1 MIGKIHRSKN
11 FMATLQYVSR
21 DDALTPLIVNLS
33 CTLWGPAGYQEIA
46 KGMDEMAWH
55 SRSQRPC
62 LHVSLS
68 PEKEDHLSKGDWA
81 VVAADY
87 ARGMGLDDHQLA
99 VYLHHDATYPDGTER
114 PHAHLVI
121 NLVGVDG
128 RQADVYGNYYRSQ
141 DVLRGIEEE
150 LGLEHRPSWWE
161 VARDKAIAKE
171 EEQKQHGDAQGAIA
185 APTPTPETSSA
196 PTPTPETSSA
206 PTPRPEPTPES
217 KPTLTGTEDTAMPPA
232 PASAP
237 APQPT
242 PDLAAAAEQQHW
254 VEAIAPRFYGE
265 LQRARPE
272 NLIQTGDKTVL
283 LGQVHSV
290 VWDMDSSQL
299 ALFRNDDQALLMRSQ
314 RNSDG
319 QWQDLGSQL
328 NQGLV
333 EHFQLFLQQQHEQ
346 RERERKRHRA
356 VDFER

>member
-1 MIGKIHRSKN
+1 MIGKIHRTHN
-11 FMATLQYVSR
+11 FTATLQYVSR
-21 DDALTPLIVNLS
+21 DNSLTPLLDNLS
-33 CTLWGPAGYQEIA
+33 CTQWGPAGYEEMA
-46 KGMDEMAWH
+46 DEMDEMAWF

-68 PEKEDHLSKGDWA
+68 PEKDDHLSKGDWA
-81 VVAADY
+81 IAAVHY
-87 ARGMGLDDHQLA
+87 AEGMGLDAHQLA
-99 VYLHHDATYPDGTER
+99 VYIHHDATYPDGSER
-114 PHAHLVI
+114 THAHLVI

-171 EEQKQHGDAQGAIA
+171 QKQQSETGAIA
-185 APTPTPETSSA
+185 TPPVETSSA
-196 PTPTPETSSA
+196 PASAPPPET
-206 PTPRPEPTPES
+206 PPEPDPRPES
-217 KPTLTGTEDTAMPPA
+217 KPTLTATEDTAMPPA

-237 APQPT
+237 QPT
-242 PDLAAAAEQQHW
+242 PSPDLAASSEQQHW

-283 LGQVHSV
+283 LGQEHSV
-290 VWDMDSSQL
+290 VWDPDSSQL
-299 ALFRNDDQALLMRSQ
+299 AIFRNEDQTLLMRSQ
-314 RNSDG
+314 RNGDG

>member
-1 MIGKIHRSKN
+1 MIGKIHRSKS

-33 CTLWGPAGYQEIA
+33 CTLWGPVGYQEIA

-68 PEKEDHLSKGDWA
+68 PEKNDHLSKGEWA

-87 ARGMGLDDHQLA
+87 ARGMGLDAHQLA
-99 VYLHHDATYPDGTER
+99 VYIHHDATYPDGTER

-128 RQADVYGNYYRSQ
+128 RQANVYGNYYRSQ

-171 EEQKQHGDAQGAIA
+171 QKQQSETGAIS
-185 APTPTPETSSA
+185 TPPVETSSA
-196 PTPTPETSSA
+196 PQPAPASAPQPTPA
-206 PTPRPEPTPES
+206 APEPRPES
-217 KPTLTGTEDTAMPPA
+217 KPTPTTAEDTAMPPT
-232 PASAP
+232 PAS

-242 PDLAAAAEQQHW
+242 PSPDLASAEQQHW

-290 VWDMDSSQL
+290 VWDPDSSQL
-299 ALFRNDDQALLMRSQ
+299 AIFRNDDQALLMRSQ
-314 RNSDG
+314 RDGDG

-328 NQGLV
+328 NQELV
-333 EHFQLFLQQQHEQ
+333 DHFQLFLQQQHEQ
-346 RERERKRHRA
+346 RARERKRHRA

>member
-196 PTPTPETSSA
+196 PTP
-206 PTPRPEPTPES
+206 RPEPTPES